1 MIKEKFRK
9 ILKKELQDLSS
20 ITITTNG
27 DGSYQVFGIYR
38 IRFNKER
45 YVVSKD
51 DFDIGEF
58 RQTNSA
64 LSWCIA
70 DQMGYHET
78 AVDIKYLDKK
88 LSLLNDDVYLRSE
101 MIKKIKDDDT
111 RINILSKLESK
122 IRTKNEIQS
131 RLEHNIA
138 RAKYW
143 HHRGLQNEVKRIR
156 HSGAI

>member
-20 ITITTNG
+20 ITITTNS

-38 IRFNKER
+38 IRFYKER
-45 YVVSKD
+45 YLVSKNG
-51 DFDIGEF
+51 FDTGEF

-88 LSLLNDDVYLRSE
+88 LSLLNDDVYLRLE
-101 MIKKIKDDDT
+101 LAKKSKDDDT
-111 RINILSKLESK
+111 KTNILAKLESK
-122 IRTKNEIQS
+122 IRTKNELES
-131 RLEHNIA
+131 RLKHYIA